1 MAAEDTAAEAALAV
15 DREAAEASGA
25 DLAAVSEEDPV
36 AAASAEDRE
45 VVLAVDRED
54 RTDRAAS
61 EDPAWVGAD
70 RPCTITTAGGADH
83 PDARTTAAVF
93 RSAAAC
99 QSSVPCSSQHWQ
111 SFC

>member
-1 MAAEDTAAEAALAV
+1 MAAEDTAAEAALVV

-25 DLAAVSEEDPV
+25 DLVAASEEDPV
-36 AAASAEDRE
+36 VALAEDRE

-61 EDPAWVGAD
+61 ADPAWVGAD